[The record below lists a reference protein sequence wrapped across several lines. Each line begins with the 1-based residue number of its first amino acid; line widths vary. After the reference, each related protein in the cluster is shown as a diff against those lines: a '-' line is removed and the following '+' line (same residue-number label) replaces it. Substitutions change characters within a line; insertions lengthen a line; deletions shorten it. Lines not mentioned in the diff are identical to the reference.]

1 MSDLEKFTFADLVGM
16 KAEIKDRNWKDD
28 DKSKYVVG
36 LLLLDIDDEIGKRLN
51 RLLVNR
57 NGEFK

>member
-51 RLLVNR
+51 SLLVNR